1 MTNTNDRGEFTG
13 EDGQLRHVA
22 NSEAGKFVPPLV
34 HEGPWLTCD
43 GCNPVVVL
51 EPNVL
56 EAPEIVA
63 ARARY
68 AEAKEAADAA
78 AETLKAATAKLKSA
92 MTEASGGAYRAVLN
106 VPGFRPMNLTYV
118 ESWRVDTKRLKADH
132 PLLYVDLAER
142 SGAWR
147 LEQSRGK

>member
-1 MTNTNDRGEFTG
+1 MTDSNDRGEWTAP
-13 EDGQLRHVA
+13 DGKMWHRTA
-22 NSEAGKFVPPLV
+22 DGSE

-43 GCNPVVVL
+43 GCNPAVVVDVQ
-51 EPNVL
+51 PL
-56 EAPEIVA
+56 EAPLLVE

-78 AETLKAATAKLKSA
+78 AETLKGATSKLKA
-92 MTEASGGAYRAVLN
+92 AITEASGGAYRTVLN
-106 VPGFRPMNLTYV
+106 VPGFKPVNLTYV
-118 ESWRVDTKRLKADH
+118 ESWRIDTKRLKAEQ
-132 PLLYVDLAER
+132 PALYVDYAER